1 MPDVLVEYYWL
12 HIVER
17 HARREPEQRPFYTGR
32 GKKGGT
38 VGAVCWHALQ
48 LLSFAD
54 MDGEETFD
62 PAALG
67 YAEEVVE
74 EKVSDDT
81 VLLLKGMKTTKA
93 VSTAGEPNILS
104 VQTVQSDRRSNSIA

>member
-1 MPDVLVEYYWL
+1 VCTAACNVVF
-12 HIVER
+12 HQ
-17 HARREPEQRPFYTGR
+17 ASAGR
-32 GKKGGT
+32 Q
-38 VGAVCWHALQ
+38 CRCLSYALQ

-62 PAALG
+62 ASSLG
-67 YAEEVVE
+67 SAEEVAE

-93 VSTAGEPNILS
+93 VSTALFWKW
-104 VQTVQSDRRSNSIA
+104 TNSTCYLVLTSGCCFCLC